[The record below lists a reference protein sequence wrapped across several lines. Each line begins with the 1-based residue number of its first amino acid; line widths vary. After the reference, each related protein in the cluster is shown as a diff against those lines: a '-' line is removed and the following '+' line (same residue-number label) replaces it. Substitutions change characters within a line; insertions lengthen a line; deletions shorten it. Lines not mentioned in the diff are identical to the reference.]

1 MVFAMTPEET
11 AENNRLDAIQTERR
25 RRFIESE
32 AERDAEQLRAKWEAQ
47 QAAQTA
53 PMATPTAPI
62 QAPQPFYG
70 GDGMWHNPTP
80 PAPAGRRIE
89 LPIIANGIAP
99 AASQYFL
106 DNATVVS
113 NPSAIDFVDAYGEGV
128 NIPLMPSTKNPC
140 LDVPYAR
147 AWWEL
152 AKGDILLGDDGK
164 TLFRRNFDEDEGHL
178 LGTFR
183 KFERVEVEF
192 AVPSNRWVTGM
203 TREFVAVLRRLSD
216 RPRVH
221 RGIKFGSSTAFIRET
236 VDGSQRTVV
245 HRITAADPRL
255 PEPFEIQF
263 PCEWDDELEAEG
275 RRWLEWMT
283 ADSHSADNLTRMF
296 ATPVLEPNKQL
307 TFIGYGRGRN
317 GKGTIWEYMEHEQAL
332 EGFTSTFS
340 TNVLFPTGS
349 PSTIQEQAPL
359 ALQGKLWACDT
370 DADVLRP
377 SQVTMLKKMSTGD
390 PTPARQ
396 IGQSSVT
403 VRNQATLI
411 IFTNRTVALPD
422 TDALGRR
429 RADIRFADG
438 HVAAEFLP
446 LRSFLDKH
454 GVAPFFMASCIL
466 WEQGGDDQWTDV
478 SIEDSVGMSDYELAL
493 ADAIVAH
500 GYARTADLPH
510 VGKAEA
516 EASHTRMGIVSKRVR
531 LEDGSQPRVLAVG
544 NETRFEAFRKKVAT
558 DLKDA
563 VEQSVAVDSPAASAV
578 RATYAQMSENGM
590 WDGDDGVLNAAS
602 LAFVLKGVDGVDD
615 AEEAL
620 QKLSEAHVLQPADGG
635 FRLVG

>member
-1 MVFAMTPEET
+1 M
-11 AENNRLDAIQTERR
+11 
-25 RRFIESE
+25 
-32 AERDAEQLRAKWEAQ
+32 
-47 QAAQTA
+47 
-53 PMATPTAPI
+53 
-62 QAPQPFYG
+62 
-70 GDGMWHNPTP
+70 
-80 PAPAGRRIE
+80 
-89 LPIIANGIAP
+89 PIIANGIAP

-128 NIPLMPSTKNPC
+128 NIPLMPSSKTPC

-164 TLFRRNFDEDEGHL
+164 TLFRRNFDNDEGHL
-178 LGTFR
+178 LGTFH
-183 KFERVEVEF
+183 KFERIEVEF

-203 TREFVAVLRRLSD
+203 TREFVATLRRMSD

-221 RGIKFGSSTAFIRET
+221 RGIKFGSSTAFIREA

-245 HRITAADPRL
+245 RRLTAADPRL
-255 PEPFEIQF
+255 AEPFEIQF
-263 PCEWDDELEAEG
+263 PCEWSDELEAEG
-275 RRWLEWMT
+275 LQWLEWMT
-283 ADSHSADNLTRMF
+283 ADEHSSDNLTRMF
-296 ATPVLEPNKQL
+296 STPVLEPNKQL

-332 EGFTSTFS
+332 EGFTTTFS

-370 DADVLRP
+370 DADALRP

-403 VRNQATLI
+403 VRNRATI
-411 IFTNRTVALPD
+411 IVFTNRTVALPD

-438 HVAAEFLP
+438 HAAAEFLP
-446 LRSFLDKH
+446 LRAFLDQH
-454 GVAPFFMASCIL
+454 GVAPFFMASCLL
-466 WEQGGDDQWTDV
+466 WEKGGDEQWMDV
-478 SIEDSVGMSDYELAL
+478 SIEDSIGMSEYELAL

-500 GYARTADLPH
+500 GYARAADLPR

-516 EASHTRMGIVSKRVR
+516 EASQTRMGVVSKRVR
-531 LEDGSQPRVLAVG
+531 LNDGTQPRVLAIG
-544 NETRFEAFRKKVAT
+544 NESRFEAFRQKVAS

-563 VEQSVAVDSPAASAV
+563 AEQAVAVDSPAASAV
-578 RATYAQMSENGM
+578 RATYSRMSEAGL
-590 WDGDDGVLNAAS
+590 WDGGDGILSASS
-602 LAFVLKGVDGVDD
+602 LAFALTGVEGVDD
-615 AEEAL
+615 AQEAL
-620 QKLSEAHVLQPADGG
+620 QRLSKARVIQHADGG